1 MKNSE
6 RNRTGYKEI
15 KQELN
20 RLRPEELAEEITRY
34 RKMIVDFN
42 LDYLLK
48 IYDIKA
54 KLILAANVLDM
65 PEKLTHELALAEK
78 NGLGV
83 ANAINTVGESIA
95 NEINHIAFNLTDI
108 PDAILDLNPSP
119 DKADE

>member
-1 MKNSE
+1 MKNNKW
-6 RNRTGYKEI
+6 NRTGLKEI
-15 KQELN
+15 EQELD
-20 RLRPEELAEEITRY
+20 LLKPEELVEEIAKY
-34 RKMIVDFN
+34 RKVIVDFN

-65 PEKLTHELALAEK
+65 PEQLTHELALAEK

-95 NEINHIAFNLTDI
+95 NEIDNIAFNISDI
-108 PDAILDLNPSP
+108 PDAIAELNPSH